1 MFDLNYL
8 GDLLKKTKIPENIIK
23 RGLVSLGSFLKP
35 MEDLLNQLKPPENG
49 WRDDQIKFFLEILA
63 HLDTNN
69 DPSAFQIGERE
80 GRISTP
86 LLYDLTAG
94 FIHGVGRSGNIKAP
108 QPKATGGSIV
118 NTITDR
124 LVTFF
129 LKEMGLENIKGSI
142 VIPLSTGM
150 SLMLAIKGI
159 VNRYKLDSSTD
170 KNQVL
175 FPRIDHKSPIK
186 AIDLAGMVRITVD
199 SITGHKYAANLTL
212 NLKELEN
219 NDSQKEKIRINKVEL
234 EFIQDFGLDSV
245 YVPIGTIKEK
255 IGGKT
260 LGIVSTTTFFPP
272 RAPDNV
278 KEVAKICKKHNLI
291 HIINNAYGVQSR
303 SIMKMIRSA
312 INAGR
317 VDAIIQ
323 STDKNFLTPVG
334 GTIISSPDKII
345 LDHIAGVYAGRG
357 SSAPILHLLISLLS
371 IGINGYRNYVK
382 IQEKNRI
389 LLEKELKKY
398 ANQIGEKVL
407 DVKNSIACMMTLTT
421 LKNEEIEK
429 LGGYLYN
436 LRVTGPRV
444 INPKLQNFGPCTDNY
459 PYPYIVMNSAIGAKR
474 EDILGAISQL
484 KKAFHQL
491 DIK

>member
-1 MFDLNYL
+1 
-8 GDLLKKTKIPENIIK
+8 LLKKTKIPENIIK

-63 HLDTNN
+63 HMDSNN
-69 DPSAFQIGERE
+69 DPSSFQIGERE

-118 NTITDR
+118 NNITDR

-129 LKEMGLENIKGSI
+129 LKEMGLENIRGSI
-142 VIPLSTGM
+142 VVPLSTGM

-159 VNRYKLDSSTD
+159 VNKYKLDLNTD
-170 KNQVL
+170 QNEII

-186 AIDLAGMVRITVD
+186 AIDLTGKIRITVD
-199 SITGHKYAANLTL
+199 TITGHEYIADLSSKLEKSKIKEYQIDV
-212 NLKELEN
+212 LKMY
-219 NDSQKEKIRINKVEL
+219 QAEL
-234 EFIQDFGLDSV
+234 EFVRKFGLDSV
-245 YVPIGTIKEK
+245 YVPVGNIKEK
-255 IGGKT
+255 INKKT
-260 LGIVSTTTFFPP
+260 LAIVSTTTFFPP

-278 KEVAKICKKHNLI
+278 KEIAKIAKKHNLI

-303 SIMKMIRSA
+303 NIMKLIRGA
-312 INAGR
+312 IDAGR

-323 STDKNFLTPVG
+323 STDKNFLTPIG
-334 GTIISSPDKII
+334 GTIISAPDK
-345 LDHIAGVYAGRG
+345 LNLNHIAEAYAGRG
-357 SSAPILHLLISLLS
+357 SAAPVLHLLVSLLS
-371 IGINGYRNYVK
+371 LGINGYMNYVK
-382 IQEKNRI
+382 IQEENRI
-389 LLEKELKKY
+389 LLENELRKI

-407 DVKNSIACMMTLTT
+407 DVNNPIACMMTLST
-421 LKNEEIEK
+421 LNNEKKIER
-429 LGGYLYN
+429 LGGFLYN

-444 INPKLQNFGPCTDNY
+444 VNSKINKFGPCTDNY
-459 PYPYIVMNSAIGAKR
+459 PYPYIVMNSAIGVKR
-474 EDILGAISQL
+474 EDILGAVSQL
-484 KKAFHQL
+484 KKAFKQL